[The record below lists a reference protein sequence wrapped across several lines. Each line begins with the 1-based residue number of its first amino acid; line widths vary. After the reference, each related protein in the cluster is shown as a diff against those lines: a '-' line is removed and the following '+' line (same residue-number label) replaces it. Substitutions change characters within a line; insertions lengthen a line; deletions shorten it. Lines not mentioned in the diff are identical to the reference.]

1 MPDESVQSVER
12 AISLLLALDANSPQ
26 LDAVTLSAR
35 TGLSRSTVYRLLGTL
50 ERTGMVRKRGSRFEL
65 GHNVLKLAGGYRA
78 ANHISLDAKV
88 VLDELAQEVQ
98 TGVTLAVLDGD
109 VVVTVETGN
118 AVNGHYVLQPH
129 ELGRRIPAMA
139 TSVGRMLLAFRQAD
153 ERAAGDG
160 ATLDGPPDGQ
170 ADNQNDGQADEQGP
184 DVAARIRRDG
194 YVMTSGLLEAGVRT
208 IAVPVYDRSRSVV
221 AGLGILADA
230 DRTSAEELAGVP
242 LKKLRAAAD
251 RMTELIDAVPTLL
264 R

>member
-1 MPDESVQSVER
+1 MGPDMADESVQSVER
-12 AISLLLALDANSPQ
+12 AISLLLALDATTPQ
-26 LDAVTLSAR
+26 QDAATLSER

-50 ERTGMVRKRGSRFEL
+50 EQTGMVHKRGSLFEL
-65 GHNVLKLAGGYRA
+65 GQNVLRLAGGYRA
-78 ANHISLDAKV
+78 ANHISLDAKT
-88 VLDELAQEVQ
+88 VLDDLAQEVQ

-139 TSVGRMLLAFRQAD
+139 TSVGRMLLAF
-153 ERAAGDG
+153 EEPGEGDG
-160 ATLDGPPDGQ
+160 SARASLD
-170 ADNQNDGQADEQGP
+170 DESAG
-184 DVAARIRRDG
+184 ASARIRREG

-208 IAVPVYDRSRSVV
+208 IAVPVYDNEGVVV

-230 DRTSAEELAGVP
+230 NRTSAEQLAGVP
-242 LKKLRAAAD
+242 LTRLRAAAD
-251 RMTELIDAVPTLL
+251 RLTQLVDAVPTTL